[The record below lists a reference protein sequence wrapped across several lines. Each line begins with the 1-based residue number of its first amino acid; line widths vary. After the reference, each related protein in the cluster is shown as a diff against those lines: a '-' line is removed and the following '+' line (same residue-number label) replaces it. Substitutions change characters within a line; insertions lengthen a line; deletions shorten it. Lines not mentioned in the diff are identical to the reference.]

1 MHNAIGKIVRNI
13 TAKIVRISS
22 VYTQSGDQMGNEG
35 LHLPMVSYCVY
46 GYKKKLR
53 LSINGNIKI

>member
-46 GYKKKLR
+46 GYKK
-53 LSINGNIKI
+53 N